1 MSEELKSCPFCGSVA
16 RIDVSDFG
24 SAMVYCTAEE
34 LAVDCPVNPE
44 TGFHDNVAAAIAAW
58 NTRPLES
65 ANEERIKALEEA
77 LRGVIDVGKPARGMF
92 ELWSE
97 WDLRVR
103 AYDKARA
110 ALAEEKKP

>member
-1 MSEELKSCPFCGSVA
+1 METKPSPCPLCGLTDELTIDTLGDPEDWFIECERC
-16 RIDVSDFG
+16 RIG
-24 SAMVYCTAEE
+24 T
-34 LAVDCPVNPE
+34 
-44 TGFHDNVAAAIAAW
+44 HAIFRGREATITAW